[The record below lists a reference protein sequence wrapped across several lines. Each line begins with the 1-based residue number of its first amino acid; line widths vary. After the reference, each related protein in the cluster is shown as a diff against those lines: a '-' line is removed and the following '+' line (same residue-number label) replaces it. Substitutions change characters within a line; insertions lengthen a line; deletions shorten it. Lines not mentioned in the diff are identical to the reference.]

1 MKQLLPDSVI
11 FKNTCKYVWG
21 ISLVAGYLVWGS
33 SLSVFEALGKLEYS
47 LSLARQAPKSN

>member
-47 LSLARQAPKSN
+47 LSLARQAPKIN